1 MLPRIPH
8 RLGGAGPGHSQRT
21 LKPGVLFETAGG
33 DSLQAP
39 LNWILRLGIHTFTS
53 GSLEKAALR
62 AGELGAQTFQ
72 IFSASPRMWRARTP
86 GPGEVA
92 QLRAARERF
101 NLHPLA
107 IHASYLINLAS
118 ADPAIRAKSIDGFR
132 GELQRA
138 SLIGAEYL
146 VIHPGSYRGQQ
157 VEEATAAFA
166 LGLRDASSG
175 LHLRGVTVLLENT
188 AGSGCQL
195 GGKLEEL
202 RSIRELARDLTRLRV
217 GYCLDTCHLFAA
229 GFDISRPKGLRLT
242 FTSIEQSLGFS
253 NVYLVHAND
262 SKGALGSRVDR
273 HTHIGQCHIGMQGF
287 RRILRHPALR
297 DKPFILETPV
307 ARQGDDRRNLD
318 TLRTLAASRRTT
330 AT

>member
-1 MLPRIPH
+1 
-8 RLGGAGPGHSQRT
+8 
-21 LKPGVLFETAGG
+21 
-33 DSLQAP
+33 
-39 LNWILRLGIHTFTS
+39 LRLGIHTFTS

-86 GPGEVA
+86 DPKQVA
-92 QLRAARERF
+92 LLRAAREQF

-118 ADPAIRAKSIDGFR
+118 ADPLIRTKSIGGFR

-138 SLIGAEYL
+138 AVIGAEYL
-146 VIHPGSYRGQQ
+146 VIHPGSYRGQS
-157 VEEATAAFA
+157 VEEAVAGFA
-166 LGLRDASSG
+166 TGLRDASRG
-175 LHLRGVTVLLENT
+175 LRLNGLRVLLENT

-202 RSIRELARDLTRLRV
+202 SSIRELTLDLTELSV

-229 GFDISRPKGLRLT
+229 GFDISCAAGLRLAVGA
-242 FTSIEQSLGFS
+242 IEKTLGFS
-253 NVYLVHAND
+253 NVYLIHAND

-273 HTHIGQCHIGMQGF
+273 HTHIGAGHIGVNGF
-287 RRILRHPALR
+287 GRILRHRAFR
-297 DKPFILETPV
+297 AIPFILETPV
-307 ARQGDDRRNLD
+307 ERQGDDRRNLD
-318 TLRTLAASRRTT
+318 TLRSLAASRRTT
-330 AT
+330 APRLIKPR